1 MSSVARIRLRR
12 DTAANWTAAN
22 PVLLNG
28 EIGLETDT
36 RKFKAGN
43 GSSTWSSLSYYP
55 ASTTTMVRGQCSKT
69 TTGTIVIATQSAY
82 VTTGLTATLDSST
95 AQGMTLGTTNTFALK
110 NTSGSTKVFRF
121 YASMDART
129 VSGNNKILGVKLALN
144 GVAINQTEC
153 QANTGGNNEQAKL
166 VTSWMIQMANNDEVS
181 LFVANLSSD
190 VDIEFL
196 RGRLVA
202 SEIL

>member
-1 MSSVARIRLRR
+1 
-12 DTAANWTAAN
+12 
-22 PVLLNG
+22 
-28 EIGLETDT
+28 
-36 RKFKAGN
+36 
-43 GSSTWSSLSYYP
+43 
-55 ASTTTMVRGQCSKT
+55 
-69 TTGTIVIATQSAY
+69 
-82 VTTGLTATLDSST
+82 
-95 AQGMTLGTTNTFALK
+95 
-110 NTSGSTKVFRF
+110 
-121 YASMDART
+121 
-129 VSGNNKILGVKLALN
+129 LN
-144 GVAINQTEC
+144 GVAIDQTEC